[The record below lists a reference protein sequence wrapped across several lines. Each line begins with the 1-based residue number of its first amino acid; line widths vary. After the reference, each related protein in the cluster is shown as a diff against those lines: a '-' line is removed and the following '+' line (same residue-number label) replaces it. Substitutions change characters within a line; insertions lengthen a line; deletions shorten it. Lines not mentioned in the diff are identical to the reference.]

1 MVRGVFP
8 RMADMKLNADIV
20 FDNLSDHIS
29 VEMLGRRETGLH
41 LSRPRFYT
49 GNGQVFEKDTLYVIR
64 ADKLPMRSTVR
75 PGVVLI
81 VVGDTMQLSF
91 YKNRCC
97 IIHVT
102 DDTDIFNVFNLV
114 QDIYN
119 RYEALDDDIMRIL
132 NTTAGIQQI
141 VDVAAPVLGT
151 DILVLDAFFG
161 VLAAT
166 EKQSSAYLDL
176 SNLST
181 FLTSEELA
189 MQKRDPM
196 PMTILDGSYL
206 CQNIFIGEEYAGSV
220 TFDYAGRRRLP
231 SDVIM
236 IEYIADAIALA
247 MRQLPPSESGD
258 FGAFRNVIA
267 DLVDCV
273 AIEQSQRARLEKL
286 SGKHRYVCV
295 KMVLSNELSS
305 LPYGYICSEMENV
318 FPHSIAFVHSASIV
332 GLICID
338 ELSDESG
345 AYLDRLKEKLEGFV
359 ETVNVS
365 VGISDAFTDLPKVRL
380 YYDQAFAALVGSEF
394 KTQDSHCYVFQ
405 DYAFM
410 KLILNATGDLPL
422 EMYFTDGMR
431 RLVEHD
437 REGAVSYLDTLRCY
451 LANSMSIAKTAKV
464 LFIHRSTLLDR
475 IGRIERELGCDLKDP
490 DERLRIEILLKAQQ
504 IYDTM
509 GN

>member
-1 MVRGVFP
+1 
-8 RMADMKLNADIV
+8 MKLNADIV
-20 FDNLSDHIS
+20 FDNLNDHIS
-29 VEMLGRRETGLH
+29 VEMLGRKESGLH

-49 GNGQVFEKDTLYVIR
+49 GNGQIFEKDTLYIIR
-64 ADKLPMRSTVR
+64 ADKLPMRSSVR
-75 PGVVLI
+75 PGAVLV

-119 RYEALDDDIMRIL
+119 RYETLDAEIANII
-132 NTTAGIQQI
+132 NTTAGIQRI

-151 DILVLDAFFG
+151 DILILDEYFG

-166 EKQSSAYLDL
+166 ENQAGTYLDL
-176 SNLST
+176 ANLST
-181 FLTSEELA
+181 FLASEDLA
-189 MQKRDPM
+189 MQRHDPIS
-196 PMTILDGSYL
+196 MTILDGSYL
-206 CQNIFIGEEYAGSV
+206 CQNIFVGEEYAGSV

-231 SDVIM
+231 SDGVM
-236 IEYIADAIALA
+236 ISYIADAISLA

-273 AIEQSQRARLEKL
+273 TVDQAQRSRLEKL
-286 SGKHRYVCV
+286 GGKRRYVCV
-295 KMVLSNELSS
+295 KMVLSKDLAS
-305 LPYGYICSEMENV
+305 LPYGYICSEMESV
-318 FPHSIAFVHSASIV
+318 FPHSIAFAHGASIV
-332 GLICID
+332 GLICVDDLCD
-338 ELSDESG
+338 EDG
-345 AYLDRLKEKLEGFV
+345 GYLERLKADLEEFV
-359 ETVNVS
+359 EAVGVT
-365 VGISDAFTDLPKVRL
+365 VGISDAFTDLLKVRL

-394 KTQDSHCYVFQ
+394 KTQDSRCYVFQ

-410 KLILNATGDLPL
+410 KLVLNAIGDLPL
-422 EMYFTDGMR
+422 EMYFTDGMK

-437 REGAVSYLDTLRCY
+437 REANVSYIETLRCY
-451 LANSMSIAKTAKV
+451 LANSMSIAKTAKA

-475 IGRIERELGCDLKDP
+475 IGRIERELGCDLKNP

-504 IYDTM
+504 IYDAM
-509 GN
+509 GS